1 MTVHTSSR
9 IVAPLRALQVGALAG
24 VGGGIVFGL
33 LMAVMGM
40 LPMVGMLIGQ
50 PNAIAG
56 FAVHL
61 AISAVI
67 GAIYGWFIAHY
78 PTTTATALVGGIVNG
93 VAWWVLGALV
103 LMPLLLGM
111 TEMVFRLSGPQWISL
126 AGHLIYG
133 VVTALLYNSLI
144 QR

>member
-67 GAIYGWFIAHY
+67 GAIYGWFIARY

-111 TEMVFRLSGPQWISL
+111 TEMVFRLGRPQWISL

>member
-111 TEMVFRLSGPQWISL
+111 TEMVFRLGGPQWISL